1 MTTSLVGLPSH
12 VRRRLAR
19 ALDTG
24 SLSPPF
30 TPASLRS
37 TVGVSDESIV
47 EALREWERL
56 GVSGPAGAAWL
67 RSLEEA
73 ASGVVPA
80 SLVWTGPEAK
90 GLHSRDT
97 RQVLE
102 EMIASSKRSILLSSY
117 AYFDGPKAFRSL
129 AKRMDSTPELRATLL
144 LNIERGRQSTTK
156 SEDLVRRF
164 ASRFWRSDWPGE
176 RRPEVYYDPRSLEP
190 GGPKGVLHA
199 KAVIADEEALFVTSA
214 NLTEAA
220 LARNVEVGVLL
231 RDRTIALTALAHFRA
246 LIDQQLLLPLPVS

>member
-12 VRRRLAR
+12 IRRRLAR
-19 ALDTG
+19 ALDSG

-37 TVGVSDESIV
+37 TVGVSDEAV
-47 EALREWERL
+47 VKALREWERL

-67 RSLEEA
+67 RSLEET

-97 RQVLE
+97 RQVLD

-117 AYFDGPKAFRSL
+117 VYFDGPKAFRSL
-129 AKRMDSTPELRATLL
+129 ANRMDSTPELRATLL

-199 KAVIADEEALFVTSA
+199 KAVIADEEAVFVTSA

-220 LARNVEVGVLL
+220 LDRNVEVGLLL

-246 LIDQQLLLPLPVS
+246 LIDQQFLLPLPVS